1 MNATTPTIVGRFT
14 YDPQTENI
22 SGPAG
27 YMKSGRL
34 ERVLDQIRTRQSHV
48 YSEGCR
54 LGHGG
59 ISLILVCVQTDFAA
73 WAGEQEILAL
83 GQR

>member
-14 YDPQTENI
+14 YDPQTKNI
-22 SGPAG
+22 SGPAR
-27 YMKSGRL
+27 YMQSGRL
-34 ERVLDQIRTRQSHV
+34 EKVLDQIRTRQSIV
-48 YSEGCR
+48 FNEGCR

-73 WAGEQEILAL
+73 WAGEQELLAHCK
-83 GQR
+83 G

>member
-1 MNATTPTIVGRFT
+1 MNASTPTLLGRFT
-14 YDPQTENI
+14 YDPATNAI

-27 YMKSGRL
+27 YMQSGRL
-34 ERVLDQIRTRQSHV
+34 EDVIAKIKAGQSHV
-48 YSEGCR
+48 YNEGLR

-59 ISLILVCVQTDFAA
+59 ISLILVCIQTDFGA

-83 GQR
+83 CKR